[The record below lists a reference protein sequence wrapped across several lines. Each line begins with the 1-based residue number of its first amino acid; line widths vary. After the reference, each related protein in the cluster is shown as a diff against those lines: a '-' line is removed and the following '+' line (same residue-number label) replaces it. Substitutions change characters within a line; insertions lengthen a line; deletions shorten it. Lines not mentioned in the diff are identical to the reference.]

1 MRIEQLPLAGVV
13 LVAHDVSRDS
23 RGSFRRVID
32 LAELAGLGLDARVSQ
47 VSAATN
53 DVRGTV
59 RGMHFQVHPH
69 EESKTIWCMRG
80 SVFDVLVDVRPD
92 QPTYGSWCSVT
103 LREGD
108 GLALHVPPGIAHGYQ
123 TLEDDSALV
132 YMMSAPHHQGSARTL
147 LWSDP
152 TVGITWPAPVTR
164 ISDRDREAPPWPPQ
178 R

>member
-1 MRIEQLPLAGVV
+1 MRIEHLPLEGVV
-13 LVAHDVSRDS
+13 LLGYDTARDD

-32 LAELAGLGLDARVSQ
+32 LGDLAGLGLDSRVSQ

-59 RGMHFQVHPH
+59 RGMHYQARPH
-69 EESKTIWCMRG
+69 EESKTIWCTRG
-80 SVFDVLVDVRPD
+80 SVFDVLVDVRPE

-103 LREGD
+103 LADGD

-132 YMMSAPHHQGSARTL
+132 YVMSTPHHPESARSL

-152 TVGITWPAPVTR
+152 TVAITWPLPVTR
-164 ISDRDREAPPWPPQ
+164 ISDRDREAPAWPPQ
-178 R
+178 H